1 MPDLRKALEI
11 PDSKVPRRQ
20 LYRAALPALHP
31 QGGILTYQAM
41 FTETGRIT
49 AIPTKLTEHP
59 QLEHQ
64 GNIFNWQETK
74 ARLDQWQAEK
84 EKKEETE

>member
-1 MPDLRKALEI
+1 M
-11 PDSKVPRRQ
+11 
-20 LYRAALPALHP
+20 HP

-64 GNIFNWQETK
+64 GNIFNWQETR
-74 ARLDQWQAEK
+74 ARLDQWQAEE

>member
-1 MPDLRKALEI
+1 M
-11 PDSKVPRRQ
+11 
-20 LYRAALPALHP
+20 
-31 QGGILTYQAM
+31 TYQAM
-41 FTETGRIT
+41 FTPEGRIT

-64 GNIFNWQETK
+64 GNIFNWQETR
-74 ARLDQWQAEK
+74 ARLDQWQAEE